1 LQTVLWHGSLDSLN
15 MKRLQWAGQTVRIYC
30 PPVPQN
36 MMDILEEKCPWE
48 NSDEDGTNMLGWI
61 L

>member
-1 LQTVLWHGSLDSLN
+1 VGWPNSKDILPS
-15 MKRLQWAGQTVRIYC
+15 C
-30 PPVPQN
+30 PQN